1 MHCQFPIFETN
12 GSGNHGLNE
21 GGESLQSKR
30 DGFADPRSRFGRP
43 AIPFV
48 WQSGRRLLLLDE
60 ELAQWVFAELEFD
73 PNICRYVEIRRGT
86 YDMEREAIGV
96 LLSRALASGIASV
109 EESAASLNVWLMKH
123 YGHSIQESRMR
134 RPSRAI

>member
-1 MHCQFPIFETN
+1 MDYQFPVFENT
-12 GSGNHGLNE
+12 GSENPGIADGGDSVPSNLNAVTDHRP
-21 GGESLQSKR
+21 Q
-30 DGFADPRSRFGRP
+30 FARP

-60 ELAQWVFAELEFD
+60 EFAQWVFAELEFD
-73 PNICRYVEIRRGT
+73 PGACRYVEIRRAT

-96 LLSRALASGIASV
+96 LLSRALASGIRSV
-109 EESAASLNVWLMKH
+109 EESATSLNTWLMKH

-134 RPSRAI
+134 RPSRAM